1 MSTDWPHQTKALDV
15 LKECQEKRAMI
26 SMACGTGKTRVMNKL
41 TKYKFENNRIVMMIL
56 PNLPLLK
63 QTAEL
68 FDLPDDIKKLVICSD
83 DTIKCGKVTT
93 DLNKIAKFLKVELI
107 ENDEASDEETEIE
120 EEETDDLDLNEEF
133 EIEPFDEVKT
143 ENNQKYMIFCSYQSM
158 YKVRELFNCSDF
170 RIDVLIADEAHRVA
184 NSTNY
189 QWILGC
195 KEINYRYFFTATVLD
210 YMKESKELFGEILYN
225 FTFKDAIEAG
235 IITDYKIIIS
245 LFETPEYIE
254 NVNDP
259 VKNECMIKSIK
270 QILTRVKSKKIVS
283 YHSFNECNKQTSTCS

>member
-15 LKECQEKRAMI
+15 LKECQEKRAII

-41 TKYKFENNRIVMMIL
+41 TKYKFKNNRVVMMIL

-83 DTIKCGKVTT
+83 DTIKCDKVTT

-107 ENDEASDEETEIE
+107 ENDEETDEETEIE

-283 YHSFNECNKQTSTCS
+283 